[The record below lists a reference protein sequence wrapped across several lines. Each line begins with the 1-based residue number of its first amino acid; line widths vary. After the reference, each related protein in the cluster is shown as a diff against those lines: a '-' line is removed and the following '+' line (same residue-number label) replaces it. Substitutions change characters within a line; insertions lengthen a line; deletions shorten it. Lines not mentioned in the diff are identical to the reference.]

1 MLADRQ
7 TDTHTHTHTHYETDT
22 LILILRCIS
31 GGAELC
37 FNCDTY
43 TLSSLRALL
52 HLADPEQRNAAT
64 VAFAGA
70 IC

>member
-1 MLADRQ
+1 MFQ
-7 TDTHTHTHTHYETDT
+7 
-22 LILILRCIS
+22 LRHL
-31 GGAELC
+31 G
-37 FNCDTY
+37 Y
-43 TLSSLRALL
+43 TVSSLRALL

>member
-1 MLADRQ
+1 MFQ
-7 TDTHTHTHTHYETDT
+7 
-22 LILILRCIS
+22 LRHLS
-31 GGAELC
+31 
-37 FNCDTY
+37 Y
-43 TLSSLRALL
+43 TVSSLRALL